1 MTEIARIDD
10 LSGFLQQNLTAIGPQ
25 LQLIAWGL
33 SILFVDFLLSSN
45 KTSFNWRGQPVF
57 FRGKAFAAVF
67 ALLGLFMSSLH
78 LYVLWGLG
86 TGPAF
91 FEMYTLDSFTLF
103 FSALFLAAGFLA
115 VCISY
120 RYLEIESAQ
129 HSEYYALILFAIS
142 GMMFLAGAIDL
153 VTVFVGL
160 ELMSVSTY
168 ILVGFLR
175 NSKRSNEAALKYFL
189 LGAFSTATVLYGMS
203 LLYGLTGATN
213 LGEIAGLLAGQEWT
227 PLVALSLIFMTAGFG
242 FKIAAAPFH
251 MWVPDAYEGAPTAI
265 TGFMSVAVKA
275 AAFAVLLRFF
285 LTVYSGERDIW
296 MPVLAVLAMITMTW
310 GNIAA
315 LTQQNTKRL
324 LAYSSISH
332 VGFVLMGVVAGGEL
346 GITAS
351 AVYLLAYTFMNLG
364 IWTVMITLRRQDVAG
379 EDLEDFNGLYFAQP
393 AVAILMLIFLL
404 SLAGIPPLAGF
415 IAKYYVFAAVIQAV
429 LAGAPYPM
437 LLVALAV
444 VGALNAV
451 VSLYY
456 YFRIVVAM
464 FMKREYLPVPL
475 GFSAGVVLA
484 LVITGLLTVLVG
496 VYAGPFIDLAR
507 LASLP
512 LT

>member
-1 MTEIARIDD
+1 MTEMVRIED
-10 LSGFLQQNLTAIGPQ
+10 LAGFLQQNLTSIGPQ

-33 SILFVDFLLSSN
+33 GILFVDFLLSPQ
-45 KTSFNWRGQPVF
+45 KFYVNWRGRAVSF
-57 FRGKAFAAVF
+57 HGKALAAVF
-67 ALLGLFMSSLH
+67 ALLGIFMSSLH
-78 LYVLWGLG
+78 LYVLWGVG

-91 FEMYTLDSFTLF
+91 FEMFTLDSFTLF

-115 VCISY
+115 VIISY
-120 RYLEIESAQ
+120 RHLEIESAQ
-129 HSEYYALILFAIS
+129 HSEYYALILFSIS

-160 ELMSVSTY
+160 ELMSISTY
-168 ILVGFLR
+168 VLVGFLR
-175 NSKRSNEAALKYFL
+175 RSKRSNEAAIKYFL
-189 LGAFSTATVLYGMS
+189 LGALSTATILYGMS

-213 LGEIAGLLAGQEWT
+213 LAQIAGLLAGLESS
-227 PLVALSLIFMTAGFG
+227 PLVALSLFLVAAGFC

-275 AAFAVLLRFF
+275 AAFAVFFRFF
-285 LTVYSGERDIW
+285 LTVYAGERDLYVPI
-296 MPVLAVLAMITMTW
+296 LAVMAMITMTW

-315 LTQQNTKRL
+315 MTQQNVKRL

-332 VGFVLMGVVAGGEL
+332 VGFVLMGLVAGEAIGV
-346 GITAS
+346 TAS

-364 IWTVMITLRRQDVAG
+364 IWTVVITLRRHDVPG
-379 EDLEDFNGLYFAQP
+379 EEIEDFNGLYFVQP

-415 IAKYYVFAAVIQAV
+415 IAKYYVFAAVIQAI
-429 LAGAPYPM
+429 LTGAPYPA
-437 LLVALAV
+437 LLIALAV

-451 VSLYY
+451 ISLSY

-484 LVITGLLTVLVG
+484 LVITGLLTVLIG

-512 LT
+512 LI